1 MFFSRQVLILA
12 AACLL
17 LSSFATPA
25 AAQSVASG
33 TIEGTVVDPTGA
45 VVTGATVEVRNPIS
59 RYQQTT
65 TTDSMGAFRFTNLP
79 LNPYHVEVIAP
90 GFAAAAQDVGG
101 PVCSCRRGYCYICK
115 APNAFA
121 GIRIERHDR
130 HDRSGCRHRFQWIL
144 PSVR

>member
-1 MFFSRQVLILA
+1 MFFSRQVVILA

-90 GFAAAAQDVGG
+90 GFAAAAQDVTVRTTV
-101 PVCSCRRGYCYICK
+101 PISIKVSLTV
-115 APNAFA
+115 A
-121 GIRIERHDR
+121 G
-130 HDRSGCRHRFQWIL
+130 
-144 PSVR
+144 VT